1 MQDFART
8 YQQRAHQTQRSGPV
22 PGSLPDVALIDDL
35 QRRSTKF
42 NEALARI
49 KDVVIT
55 QQTAL
60 AQQAQAR
67 QYNDANDY
75 EHGDQGGVNDDIKSQ
90 GFAGGD
96 SKKRRGVS

>member
-1 MQDFART
+1 M
-8 YQQRAHQTQRSGPV
+8 
-22 PGSLPDVALIDDL
+22 

-42 NEALARI
+42 SEALARI

-55 QQTAL
+55 QQTAM

-75 EHGDQGGVNDDIKSQ
+75 EHSEQNGIADDIKSQ